1 MFPDSD
7 AGSGDE
13 WIDIA
18 DTQSV
23 TSTEHVTSDEIDD
36 NLESEAEGYET
47 DSEDND
53 IHSENSADELEEHT
67 TESSES
73 DNEIHDSDICENPQ
87 FTEDRKRN
95 STAASCTDC
104 DGLNKRFPASS
115 GDTRTTCRKKYKKSS
130 KHGEGGGERG
140 EDKMSKDEL
149 AQLLKQRKERAA
161 IIGQTRVCGESVY
174 VYECDVC
181 FGGRGGRVSW
191 GMCREFLFCVWYV

>member
-23 TSTEHVTSDEIDD
+23 TSTEHVTSDKIDD
-36 NLESEAEGYET
+36 NLESEAEGYKT

-53 IHSENSADELEEHT
+53 IHSDNSADELEEHT

-73 DNEIHDSDICENPQ
+73 DNEIHDSDICVSPR
-87 FTEDRKRN
+87 FTEDRKGN
-95 STAASCTDC
+95 STTASCTDR
-104 DGLNKRFPASS
+104 DSLNKRFPASS
-115 GDTRTTCRKKYKKSS
+115 DDTRTTCTCRKKYKKSS

-149 AQLLKQRKERAA
+149 VQLLKQRKERAA
-161 IIGQTRVCGESVY
+161 IIGQTRVCGNVMCVLVGGGVVCVGNSVF
-174 VYECDVC
+174 VCDV
-181 FGGRGGRVSW
+181 
-191 GMCREFLFCVWYV
+191 

>member
-23 TSTEHVTSDEIDD
+23 TNTEHVTSDEIDD

-53 IHSENSADELEEHT
+53 IHSENSADGLEEHT
-67 TESSES
+67 TEISES
-73 DNEIHDSDICENPQ
+73 EYDIHDSDVGENSQ
-87 FTEDRKRN
+87 FTEDRKGN
-95 STAASCTDC
+95 STVASCTDC
-104 DGLNKRFPASS
+104 DSLNKRFPASS
-115 GDTRTTCRKKYKKSS
+115 DNTRTTCRKKYKKHS
-130 KHGEGGGERG
+130 KHGDGEGERG
-140 EDKMSKDEL
+140 GDKLSKDEL
-149 AQLLKQRKERAA
+149 AQLLKQRRERAA
-161 IIGQTRVCGESVY
+161 IIGQTRVCVY

-181 FGGRGGRVSW
+181 FGGRGGGVL
-191 GMCREFLFCVWYV
+191 GYV

>member
-23 TSTEHVTSDEIDD
+23 TNTELVTSDGIDD

-53 IHSENSADELEEHT
+53 IHSENGADELEEHT

-73 DNEIHDSDICENPQ
+73 DNDIHDSDTCENPQ
-87 FTEDRKRN
+87 FTKDRKGN
-95 STAASCTDC
+95 STAASCTDR

-115 GDTRTTCRKKYKKSS
+115 DDTRTTCRKKYKKLS

-149 AQLLKQRKERAA
+149 AQLLKQRRERAA
-161 IIGQTRVCGESVY
+161 IIGQTRVCVY

-181 FGGRGGRVSW
+181 FGGRGGGV
-191 GMCREFLFCVWYV
+191 FCFV